1 MTKTEQIEKC
11 RAKIDEVMERF
22 DFKTVHAIMT
32 IMKWEWF
39 GEGVPTIPSLK
50 QTARELLEGCIT
62 GDRISS
68 SHSTGGFRAT
78 REIWLGG
85 SMEIRLVFEAV
96 STGSNIFVD

>member
-11 RAKIDEVMERF
+11 KAKIDEVMERF

-32 IMKWEWF
+32 IMKWQWA

-50 QTARELLEGCIT
+50 QTARQLLEGCIT
-62 GDRISS
+62 SDRISS
-68 SHSTGGFRAT
+68 SHNTGGFRAT
-78 REIWLGG
+78 REIWSES

-96 STGSNIFVD
+96 STGSHIFAD